1 MKNHRRASLLVT
13 ATCLIHVQAGAQEIT
28 KASNTDALNLGSSW
42 IGGTPPASG
51 NVALWDSTVAGANA
65 VGLGADASW
74 QGIRIADPGGL
85 VTLNAGSTLT
95 LGASGIDLSAATQN
109 LTINSATT
117 IGSTQ
122 SWDIGTG
129 RTLLRSGATTT
140 FGTGTTTTFSGTG
153 IVEIGGTQVLA
164 GDGAIIING
173 AQLNN
178 NLQGGTQTRS
188 GTTTLSSGTIRISTS
203 ISLFGTGAVTLN
215 GGAIGSF
222 NTTGRTI
229 GSNDVSIGG
238 NIQIGGSGVLSTGFI
253 QFNGP
258 VNLGGATREITAI
271 ASGVSSGSGSGA
283 VFTGIVSNGGITKA
297 GSGILTL
304 NNNGN
309 TFTGA
314 TTINAG
320 NLAISQSALLNS
332 SSVSLA
338 ASGAQLSL
346 GQNGA
351 GTHTVNNLSGVA
363 GSSIRTDFT
372 LSGTNAN
379 RSLTVNQSTD
389 GTFAGSFTEGGSRA
403 ITIIKTGTAK
413 LTLSGTGGYTG
424 GTTVS
429 QGTLAAITN
438 NGALGGS
445 GTVTINDTN
454 TGAND
459 TALLLGNITMARPVT
474 VANEGSGTTTL
485 GANGGAALPTFS
497 GAITLARDVTLDGTG
512 NTDRLTF
519 TGGIGGTGNVTI
531 SGGTNRVV
539 FATVANTYD
548 GSTSVSANSVLQ
560 LSTGAAS
567 TASFIPDTSVL
578 TVNSGGIVKL
588 AKGANSETIGG
599 LSGSGKVR
607 GHEAVTGIASALV
620 INGGG
625 SQNFGGVL
633 EDGGASGSTLSLT
646 KIGTGTQTLSGINT
660 YSGATSITE
669 GTLALSGSGSIVN
682 SSTINVAAGATLD
695 VSSATFTLGVDQT
708 LTGAGTVV
716 GTVVNDTLGGV
727 ITPSG
732 GNLSIGSLTYNGDG
746 IIDVTPGVAIVNIT
760 DTDGLSTSADP
771 VTINVEGVA
780 LAPGQYPVI
789 DYVGSIQ
796 GSGAGSFVVGTNPG
810 GAYTYT
816 LVDNAGNSSVDL
828 VVASLADVWSGAFSS
843 EWSTA
848 SIGGS
853 KNWTLN
859 GLPADYANLHDVQ
872 FTDAATNT
880 TVDISAADV
889 TPASVE
895 FNHSTQ
901 AYTLQGTAAIA
912 GSSSLSKTGTGT
924 LTIDNVN
931 KFTGIA
937 DILGGTV
944 VVSSLANVGVDSAL
958 GAGSDIFLG
967 DATLSYTG
975 ATTSTDRFLTVT
987 APATVEVTS
996 VASTLTLSGP
1006 VNGNSALA
1014 KTGAGIL
1021 EITGNSS
1028 FSGVTQIDGGT
1039 FRIADGGSW
1048 GNGAI
1053 SANTTLEI
1061 NQSTDLTLTNA
1072 ISGTGSLVKNGTGT
1086 LTLTAAN
1093 TYAGGTIINSGQL
1106 NIGNGTNNTGKAGTG
1121 AIQIAAGATLAV
1133 AWNSGVQV
1141 LSNDLTGAGTV
1152 IRSGGGEVALT
1163 GNNSFS
1169 GTYQINTNTLAFRSL
1184 NSSSGQPK
1192 VVIASGANLA
1202 LGNDFAGQTCTISEL
1217 SGEGGVNPQFDAAS
1231 GIKTLAVNQATTTT
1245 FSGVMRDATS
1255 GSRFLALA
1263 KAGTGTLTLS
1273 AANTYTGTTTISGG
1287 TLAVTGSLA
1296 NTAVT
1301 VETGANLSGNGN
1313 IGGSVTIES
1322 GGIHTL
1328 AVADTTAGQVTRT
1341 IGGLL
1346 TLDPGNILT
1355 LTAATTPVD
1364 GTYILATAT
1373 GGISGSLG
1381 TINLAPEITGDVTI
1395 SDNSIILTIG
1405 SGSDYDAWAE
1415 SFSLTGESVDDEDGD
1430 GLTNFEEYAFG
1441 LDPTS
1446 GTSVSPVTAPD
1457 KTAGTFTYSRRK
1469 QSLTGLTYT
1478 YQSSTTLAGWA
1489 AFTPVSAVSDDGDP
1503 VETIT
1508 VTIPPALLTETKL
1521 FLRVEAQEP

>member
-1 MKNHRRASLLVT
+1 MINHLRASLALT
-13 ATCLIHVQAGAQEIT
+13 ATCLIPIQAGAQEIT
-28 KASNTDALNLGSSW
+28 KAGNADALNLGSSW

-51 NVALWDSTVAGANA
+51 NVALWDSTLAGSNT
-65 VGLGADASW
+65 VSLGADASW

-85 VTLNAGSTLT
+85 VTLSAGNTLT
-95 LGASGIDLSAATQN
+95 LGSSGIDMSAATQN

-117 IGSTQ
+117 IGATQ
-122 SWDIGTG
+122 NWAVATS

-140 FGTGTTTTFSGTG
+140 FGTGTTTTLSGAG
-153 IVEIGGTQVLA
+153 IFEIGGTQVLA
-164 GDGAIIING
+164 GDGAIVIDG
-173 AQLNN
+173 VQFNN
-178 NLQGGTQTRS
+178 NLQGGTQTRT

-203 ISLFGTGAVTLN
+203 ISMFGTGAISLD

-229 GSNDVSIGG
+229 GSNAVNIGG

-258 VNLGGATREITAI
+258 VNLGGAAREINAI
-271 ASGVSSGSGSGA
+271 ASSVSTNSGSGA
-283 VFTGIVSNGGITKA
+283 VFTGVVSNGGITKA

-304 NNNGN
+304 NNNSN

-372 LSGTNAN
+372 ISGTNAN

-438 NGALGGS
+438 NGALGSS
-445 GTVTINDTN
+445 GTVTINDSN
-454 TGAND
+454 TGANN

-485 GANGGAALPTFS
+485 GANGNAALPTFS
-497 GAITLARDVTLDGTG
+497 GAITLAKDVTLNGTG

-539 FATVANTYD
+539 FATVANTYN
-548 GSTSVSANSVLQ
+548 GSTTVSASSVLQ

-578 TVNSGGIVKL
+578 TVNSGGVVKL

-599 LSGSGKVR
+599 LAGSGKVR

-620 INGGG
+620 IDGGA

-646 KIGTGTQTLSGINT
+646 KIGAGAQTLSGINS
-660 YSGATSITE
+660 YSGATTISQ
-669 GTLALSGSGSIVN
+669 GTLALSGSGSIAN
-682 SSTINVAAGATLD
+682 TPSINVAAGATLD
-695 VSSATFTLGVDQT
+695 VSTATFTLGVAQT
-708 LTGAGTVV
+708 LTGAGTVT
-716 GTVVNDTLGGV
+716 GTVGNDTLGGV
-727 ITPSG
+727 ITASG
-732 GNLSIGSLTYNGDG
+732 GNLSIGSLTYSGDG
-746 IIDVTPGVAIVNIT
+746 IVNVTPGAAILNVT
-760 DTDGLSTSADP
+760 DSDGLSTSTDP
-771 VTINVEGVA
+771 VTINVQGGA

-789 DYVGSIQ
+789 NYTGGIQ
-796 GSGAGSFVVGTNPG
+796 GNGAGSFVVGTHPG

-816 LVDNAGNSSVDL
+816 LVNNAGNTSVDL
-828 VVASLADVWSGAFSS
+828 VVASLADVWSGAFST

-859 GLPADYANLHDVQ
+859 GLPADYADLHDVQ
-872 FTDAATNT
+872 FTDAATGT

-895 FNHSTQ
+895 FNHSTN
-901 AYTLQGTAAIA
+901 YTLQGTAAIA
-912 GSSSLSKTGTGT
+912 GSTGLLKIGTGT
-924 LTIDNVN
+924 LTINNVN
-931 KFTGIA
+931 KFTGVA

-944 VVSSLANVGVDSAL
+944 VVSTLTDGGVDSSL
-958 GAGSDIFLG
+958 GAGTDIFLG

-975 ATTSTDRFLTVT
+975 ATTSTDRFLTLT
-987 APATVEVTS
+987 APGTVDVTS
-996 VASTLTLSGP
+996 AASTLTLTGSVSGS
-1006 VNGNSALA
+1006 NALT
-1014 KTGAGIL
+1014 KTGAGVL
-1021 EITGNSS
+1021 EIAGGNS
-1028 FSGVTQIDGGT
+1028 FSGTTQIDGGV
-1039 FRIADGGSW
+1039 FRIADGGTW

-1053 SANTTLEI
+1053 TNHAALEV

-1072 ISGTGSLVKNGTGT
+1072 ISGAGSLVKNGTGT
-1086 LTLTAAN
+1086 LTITAAN
-1093 TYAGGTIINSGQL
+1093 SYAGGTTISTGGL
-1106 NIGNGTNNTGKAGTG
+1106 NLGNGANNTASAGTG
-1121 AIQIAAGATLAV
+1121 TIDITSGATLSI

-1141 LSNDLTGAGTV
+1141 LSNNLTGSGTV
-1152 IRSGGGEVALT
+1152 IRGGGGEVALT
-1163 GNNSFS
+1163 GTNNFS

-1184 NSSSGQPK
+1184 NSASGQPK
-1192 VVIASGANLA
+1192 IVIASGASLA

-1217 SGEGGVNPQFDAAS
+1217 SGGGGVNPQFDAAS

-1255 GSRFLALA
+1255 GGRFLALT
-1263 KAGTGTLTLS
+1263 KSGLGTLTLS
-1273 AANTYTGTTTISGG
+1273 GANTYTGATTISGG

-1296 NTAVT
+1296 NTTVT
-1301 VETGANLSGNGN
+1301 VESGATLGGNGS
-1313 IGGSVTIES
+1313 IGGGITIES
-1322 GGIHTL
+1322 AGTHTL
-1328 AVADTTAGQVTRT
+1328 AVADTPAGQVTRT

-1346 TLDPGNILT
+1346 TLDSGNILT
-1355 LTAATTPVD
+1355 LTAATAPAD

-1381 TINLAPEITGDVTI
+1381 TIILAPEIEGDVTI
-1395 SDNSIILTIG
+1395 SDNSIILTV
-1405 SGSDYDAWAE
+1405 SSASDYDTWAE
-1415 SFSLTGESVDDEDGD
+1415 SFNLTGESADDDDSD

-1441 LDPTS
+1441 LDPTNAA
-1446 GTSVSPVTAPD
+1446 SVSPVSAPD
-1457 KTAGTFTYSRRK
+1457 TSAGTFTYTRRK
-1469 QSLTGLTYT
+1469 QALSGLAYT
-1478 YQSSTTLAGWA
+1478 YESSTSLSGWA
-1489 AFTPVSAVSDDGDP
+1489 TFSPVSEVSDAGDP

-1508 VTIPPALLTETKL
+1508 VTLPPTLLSESKL
-1521 FLRVEAQEP
+1521 FLRVDAQQP